1 MSQVGTLSLL
11 QTQGW
16 LTVATPHLSTGCL
29 VGITLQSLTASLVLK
44 NKPKKDFL
52 SIFFLNSKTIS
63 PRLAIRIFF

>member
-16 LTVATPHLSTGCL
+16 LMVATPHLSTGCL

-52 SIFFLNSKTIS
+52 FIFFLNSKNIS
-63 PRLAIRIFF
+63 PRLSFRIFF